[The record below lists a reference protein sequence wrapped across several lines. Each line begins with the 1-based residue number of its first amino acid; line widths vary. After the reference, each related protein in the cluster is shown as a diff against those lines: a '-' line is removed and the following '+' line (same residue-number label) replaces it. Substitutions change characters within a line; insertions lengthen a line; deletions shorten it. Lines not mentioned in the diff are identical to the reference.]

1 MPPCHLSFSGHG
13 QWKGGCYEEQNKI
26 DYTYRSEV
34 KNTDKYTPLN
44 VSKCHLRSHLQL
56 PEQPCKPAKVAKPG
70 KTSWVYSLPH
80 E

>member
-1 MPPCHLSFSGHG
+1 MPLCHLSFSGHG

-34 KNTDKYTPLN
+34 KNTDKYTLLN

-56 PEQPCKPAKVAKPG
+56 PEQPANQQK
-70 KTSWVYSLPH
+70 
-80 E
+80 